1 MLKNPRVLVL
11 GSTGM
16 VGHQLCKY
24 LISKS
29 EFILFD
35 IARSFKIRNETEIID
50 VENKKE
56 ELEKYIKFIK
66 PDYIINCIGI
76 LVAGSNKNSESA
88 IMINSYLPHM
98 LCRIASEID
107 SRVIHISTDCVFSG
121 QKGSY
126 TESDY
131 RDGQGA
137 YALTK
142 ILGEVIDDN
151 NLTLRTSIVGPEI
164 RMNGEGLFH
173 WFMNQEGKIQG
184 FTQSIWSGVTSI
196 ELAKIIIH
204 SINQDLTG
212 LYHISNNTSISK
224 FELLQLFKK
233 YSKKNIE
240 IEPFSGEVINKSLI
254 DTRLTLDYKIPTYDK
269 MIFDMIR
276 LIANNKPTYSE
287 YYSLNFDKE

>member
-1 MLKNPRVLVL
+1 ML

-35 IARSFKIRNETEIID
+35 IARSSKFRNETKIID

-56 ELEKYIKFIK
+56 ELEKYIKFIN

-76 LVAGSNKNSESA
+76 LVAGSNENSESA
-88 IMINSYLPHM
+88 IILNSYLPHM
-98 LCRIASEID
+98 LSRIARETD
-107 SRVIHISTDCVFSG
+107 SRLIHISTDCVFSG
-121 QKGSY
+121 QKGGY

-151 NLTLRTSIVGPEI
+151 NLTLRTSIVGPELKV
-164 RMNGEGLFH
+164 NGEGLFH
-173 WFMNQEGKIQG
+173 WFMSQEGKIQG
-184 FTQSIWSGVTSI
+184 FTQAIWSGVTTI

-204 SINQDLTG
+204 SINQNLTG

-240 IEPFSGEVINKSLI
+240 IEPFNGEIINKSLI

-276 LIANNKPTYSE
+276 LIANNKSTYSE
-287 YYSLNFDKE
+287 YYSLNFE

>member
-1 MLKNPRVLVL
+1 
-11 GSTGM
+11 
-16 VGHQLCKY
+16 
-24 LISKS
+24 
-29 EFILFD
+29 
-35 IARSFKIRNETEIID
+35 
-50 VENKKE
+50 
-56 ELEKYIKFIK
+56 
-66 PDYIINCIGI
+66 
-76 LVAGSNKNSESA
+76 
-88 IMINSYLPHM
+88 M
-98 LCRIASEID
+98 LCRIANEID
-107 SRVIHISTDCVFSG
+107 SRLIHISTDCVFSG
-121 QKGSY
+121 QKGGY

-151 NLTLRTSIVGPEI
+151 NLTLRTSIVGLEI
-164 RMNGEGLFH
+164 KVQGVGLFH
-173 WFMNQEGKIQG
+173 WFMSQEGKIQG
-184 FTQSIWSGVTSI
+184 FTQAIWSGVTSI

-204 SINQDLTG
+204 SINQNLTG

-240 IEPFSGEVINKSLI
+240 IEPFNGEVINKSLI

-276 LIANNKPTYSE
+276 LIANNKSTYSE
-287 YYSLNFDKE
+287 YYSLNFD